1 MKKLKIWKQENEQ
14 KITINLT
21 DPTKGSGLIFN
32 NILGPED
39 WNKKDYHEVFPL
51 DVNVKQKLDIRI
63 YQANKAK
70 NEDLVTRVMNN
81 NKIRDSII
89 IEKIVAQK
97 ELKKKEILEKTQPSL
112 DSYLRD
118 ELEPEVTF
126 IDDDLLENKIND
138 LQ

>member
-1 MKKLKIWKQENEQ
+1 MKEIKIWKRENEQ

-21 DPTKGSGLIFN
+21 DPTRGSGLIFN

-63 YQANKAK
+63 YQAIKAK

-81 NKIRDSII
+81 NKIRDLII

-97 ELKKKEILEKTQPSL
+97 ELKKKRNFREDTTKSG
-112 DSYLRD
+112 
-118 ELEPEVTF
+118 
-126 IDDDLLENKIND
+126 
-138 LQ
+138 